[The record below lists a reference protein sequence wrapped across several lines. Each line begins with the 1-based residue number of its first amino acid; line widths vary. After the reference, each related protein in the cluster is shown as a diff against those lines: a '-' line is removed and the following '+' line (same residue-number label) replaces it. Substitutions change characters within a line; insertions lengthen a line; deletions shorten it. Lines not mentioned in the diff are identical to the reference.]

1 MGFMDKAKKL
11 AEQAQTRLEEAQTQ
25 LNASQAASAPP
36 APGAPPVQYDQHG
49 RPIAEEPA
57 PSPGRPSP
65 AAPSPGAPPVPETPD
80 RPHGDPLAPEVPTD
94 PSPAPSPSPSPSPGA
109 ALGDRNVIDYTP
121 PRVTSG
127 DPLSG

>member
-25 LNASQAASAPP
+25 FNAAPGQGAASPP
-36 APGAPPVQYDQHG
+36 AGGAPVQYDQHG
-49 RPIAEEPA
+49 RPIVEEPA

-94 PSPAPSPSPSPSPGA
+94 PAPAPAPSPGA